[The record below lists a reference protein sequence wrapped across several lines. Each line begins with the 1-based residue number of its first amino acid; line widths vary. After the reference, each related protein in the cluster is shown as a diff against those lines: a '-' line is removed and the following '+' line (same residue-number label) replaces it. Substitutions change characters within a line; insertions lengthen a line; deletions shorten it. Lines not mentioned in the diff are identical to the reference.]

1 MDELHSYLD
10 IAELAGKFLKG
21 EITREESILLDA
33 WIANSDRNKALWE
46 NLTCREYL
54 ERQLD
59 YWEDQDPAAAWK
71 ELLPAIRSASSVDAP
86 SVDAPFIHSAFT
98 ERPAAIR
105 RYVRYAVAALVIIL
119 AGSTGYV
126 AYRDLHKAAAPAQT
140 PVAAIAPP
148 LRIPPGSHSAQLVLS
163 NGKVIGLGAVGT
175 QKIHEADG
183 TAVVDDRNVLKYAG
197 AGTKKC
203 VAAGTNPAG
212 TNPGEDTRYNTVI
225 TPRGGEYQLVLSDGT
240 KVWLNAASSIRYPV
254 CFSGKERRVA
264 VVGEAY
270 LEVAKDAAHPF
281 IVTTRQSNIT
291 VLGTSFDIK
300 AYPDEPADKTFL
312 VEGLVKVGA
321 ASAPSPDS
329 AGSSVRSGSAAG
341 PGDVLL
347 RPGAQVVVGCGRGLT
362 VGTANLEEALA
373 WKNGLFVFQSECLES
388 IARKL
393 YRWYNVDIVFN
404 DNTLK
409 NIRFTGRLRRYDDM
423 TVLLNMISSTSR
435 VTFTRDGLRLIVG
448 AR

>member
-10 IAELAGKFLKG
+10 IAELAAKFLKG
-21 EITREESILLDA
+21 EITREESIRLDA
-33 WIANSDRNKALWE
+33 WMANSDRNKALWK
-46 NLTCREYL
+46 NLTSREYL

-59 YWEDQDPAAAWK
+59 HWEDQDPEAAWK
-71 ELLPAIRSASSVDAP
+71 ELLPAIRSASSIDAP
-86 SVDAPFIHSAFT
+86 SIDSAFT
-98 ERPAAIR
+98 ERHAAIR

-126 AYRDLHKAAAPAQT
+126 AYRGLRKTAAPAQT

-148 LRIPPGSHSAQLVLS
+148 LHIPPGSRTAQLVLS
-163 NGKVIGLGAVGT
+163 NGKVIGLGAAGT
-175 QKIHEADG
+175 QKIHEAGG
-183 TAVVDDRNVLKYAG
+183 TSVVKDRDVLKYVG
-197 AGTKKC
+197 AGTNL
-203 VAAGTNPAG
+203 G
-212 TNPGEDTRYNTVI
+212 DDMRYNMVM

-254 CFSGKERRVA
+254 CFSGKDRRVVE

-291 VLGTSFDIK
+291 VLGTSFDVK
-300 AYPDEPADKTFL
+300 AYPDEPADKTSL
-312 VEGLVKVGA
+312 VEGLVKVSA
-321 ASAPSPDS
+321 ASTPSPDPV
-329 AGSSVRSGSAAG
+329 GSSIRPGSAAG

-347 RPGAQVVVGCGRGLT
+347 RPGAQVVVDCGRGMT
-362 VGTANLEEALA
+362 VGTANLEEVLA

-388 IARKL
+388 MTRKL
-393 YRWYNVDIVFN
+393 SRWYNVDIVFN

-409 NIRFTGRLRRYDDM
+409 NIRFTGRLKRYDDM
-423 TVLLNMISSTSR
+423 TVLLDMISSTSR

>member
-1 MDELHSYLD
+1 MTNTMDEFHSYLD

-33 WIANSDRNKALWE
+33 WMANSDRNRALWE
-46 NLTCREYL
+46 KLTSRKYL
-54 ERQLD
+54 EQQLVS
-59 YWEDQDPAAAWK
+59 WEDQDPEAAWK
-71 ELLPAIRSASSVDAP
+71 KLLPVIRSAAAVDGASGDAP
-86 SVDAPFIHSAFT
+86 SIDSASIDSAVT

-126 AYRDLHKAAAPAQT
+126 AYRDRRKTAAPAQT

-183 TAVVDDRNVLKYAG
+183 TAVVNDRDVLKYAG
-197 AGTKKC
+197 AGTN
-203 VAAGTNPAG
+203 VAGRNAGNTS
-212 TNPGEDTRYNTVI
+212 PGGGMRYNTVI
-225 TPRGGEYQLVLSDGT
+225 TPRGGEYKLVLSDGT
-240 KVWLNAASSIRYPV
+240 KVWLNAASSIHYPV
-254 CFSGKERRVA
+254 CFSGKERRVD

-281 IVTTRQSNIT
+281 FVTTRQSNIT

-300 AYPDEPADKTFL
+300 AYPDEPADKTSL

-321 ASAPSPDS
+321 AAAHSP
-329 AGSSVRSGSAAG
+329 GSTGSDAG

-347 RPGAQVVVGCGRGLT
+347 RPGGQVVVDCGGGIT
-362 VGTANLEEALA
+362 VGTVNLEEALA
-373 WKNGLFVFQSECLES
+373 WKNGLFVFQSECLQS
-388 IARKL
+388 ITRKL
-393 YRWYNVDIVFN
+393 SRWYNVDIVFN

-423 TVLLNMISSTSR
+423 TVLLDMISSTSR
-435 VTFTRDGLRLIVG
+435 VTFIRDGLRLIVG
-448 AR
+448 TH

>member
-46 NLTCREYL
+46 KLTRPEYL
-54 ERQLD
+54 EQQLVS
-59 YWEDQDPAAAWK
+59 WEDQDPEAAWK
-71 ELLPAIRSASSVDAP
+71 ELLPAIRSASSVAVP
-86 SVDAPFIHSAFT
+86 PIGSAFR

-105 RYVRYAVAALVIIL
+105 RYVRYAVAAFVIIL

-126 AYRDLHKAAAPAQT
+126 AYRNLHKAAAPAQI

-148 LRIPPGSHSAQLVLS
+148 LRIPPGSRTAQLVLS

-183 TAVVDDRNVLKYAG
+183 TSVVKDRDVLKYVRAD
-197 AGTKKC
+197 TKKY
-203 VAAGTNPAG
+203 VGTGA
-212 TNPGEDTRYNTVI
+212 NPGEDTRYNMVM

-240 KVWLNAASSIRYPV
+240 KVWLDAASSIRYPV
-254 CFSGKERRVA
+254 CFSGKDRRV
-264 VVGEAY
+264 VDIVGEAY

-281 IVTTRQSNIT
+281 IVTTRQSTIT
-291 VLGTSFDIK
+291 VLGTSFNVK
-300 AYPDEPADKTFL
+300 AYPDEPADKTSL

-321 ASAPSPDS
+321 ALAHSP
-329 AGSSVRSGSAAG
+329 GSSGD

-347 RPGAQVVVGCGRGLT
+347 RPGTQVVVDCGRGMT

-388 IARKL
+388 ITRKL
-393 YRWYNVDIVFN
+393 SRWYNIDIVFN

-409 NIRFTGRLRRYDDM
+409 NIRFTGRLKRYDDM

-435 VTFTRDGLRLIVG
+435 VTFARDGLRLIVG

>member
-21 EITREESILLDA
+21 EITREESIRLDA

-46 NLTCREYL
+46 KLTRREYL
-54 ERQLD
+54 EQQLVS
-59 YWEDQDPAAAWK
+59 WEDQDPEAAWK
-71 ELLPAIRSASSVDAP
+71 ELLPAIRSASSVAAP
-86 SVDAPFIHSAFT
+86 SIDSAFT

-126 AYRDLHKAAAPAQT
+126 VYRDLRKAAAPAQT

-148 LRIPPGSHSAQLVLS
+148 LHIPPGSHSAQLVLS
-163 NGKVIGLGAVGT
+163 NGKVIGLDAVGT

-183 TAVVDDRNVLKYAG
+183 TSVVKDRGLLKYVG
-197 AGTKKC
+197 ADTKKY
-203 VAAGTNPAG
+203 VGTGTNLAG

-254 CFSGKERRVA
+254 CFSGQDRRVVN

-291 VLGTSFDIK
+291 VLGTSFNVK
-300 AYPDEPADKTFL
+300 AYPDEPADKTSL
-312 VEGLVKVGA
+312 VEGLV
-321 ASAPSPDS
+321 
-329 AGSSVRSGSAAG
+329 SVRPGSAAG
-341 PGDVLL
+341 SGDVLL
-347 RPGAQVVVGCGRGLT
+347 RPGAQAVVDCGRRLT
-362 VGTANLEEALA
+362 VSAANLEEALA

-388 IARKL
+388 ITRKL

-435 VTFTRDGLRLIVG
+435 VTFTRDGSRLIVG

>member
-21 EITREESILLDA
+21 EITRDESILLEA
-33 WIANSDRNKALWE
+33 WITNSDRNKALWE
-46 NLTCREYL
+46 KLTHPEYL
-54 ERQLD
+54 EQQLVS
-59 YWEDQDPAAAWK
+59 WEDQHSEAAWK
-71 ELLPAIRSASSVDAP
+71 ELLPAIRSASSVDVP
-86 SVDAPFIHSAFT
+86 PIGSAST

-126 AYRDLHKAAAPAQT
+126 AYRNLHKAAAPAQT

-148 LRIPPGSHSAQLVLS
+148 LHIPPGSHSAQLVLS

-183 TAVVDDRNVLKYAG
+183 TSVVKDRDVLKYVG
-197 AGTKKC
+197 ADTKKY
-203 VAAGTNPAG
+203 VGTGANVAGTNL
-212 TNPGEDTRYNTVI
+212 GEDTRYNMVM

-254 CFSGKERRVA
+254 CFSGKDRRVVE

-270 LEVAKDAAHPF
+270 LEIAKDAAHPF
-281 IVTTRQSNIT
+281 IVTTRQTNIT
-291 VLGTSFDIK
+291 VLGTSFNIK
-300 AYPDEPADKTFL
+300 AYPDEPTDETSL
-312 VEGLVKVGA
+312 VEGLVKV
-321 ASAPSPDS
+321 
-329 AGSSVRSGSAAG
+329 
-341 PGDVLL
+341 GDVLL
-347 RPGAQVVVGCGRGLT
+347 RPGAQVVVDCGRGIR

-388 IARKL
+388 MTRKL
-393 YRWYNVDIVFN
+393 SRWYNIDFVFH

-409 NIRFTGRLRRYDDM
+409 NICFTGRLKRYDDM
-423 TVLLNMISSTSR
+423 TVLLDMISSTSR
-435 VTFTRDGLRLIVG
+435 VTFTRDGSRLIIG

>member
-21 EITREESILLDA
+21 EITREESIRLDA
-33 WIANSDRNKALWE
+33 WITNSDRNKALWE
-46 NLTCREYL
+46 KLTHREYL
-54 ERQLD
+54 EQQLVS
-59 YWEDQDPAAAWK
+59 WEDQDPEAAWK
-71 ELLPAIRSASSVDAP
+71 ELLPAIRSASSVAAP
-86 SVDAPFIHSAFT
+86 SIDSAFT

-105 RYVRYAVAALVIIL
+105 QYVRYAVAALVIIL

-126 AYRDLHKAAAPAQT
+126 VYRDLRKAAAPAQT

-163 NGKVIGLGAVGT
+163 NGKVIGLDAVGT

-183 TAVVDDRNVLKYAG
+183 TSVVKDRGLLKYVG
-197 AGTKKC
+197 ADTKKY
-203 VAAGTNPAG
+203 VGTGTNLAG

-254 CFSGKERRVA
+254 CFSGQGRRVVN

-291 VLGTSFDIK
+291 VLGTSFDVK
-300 AYPDEPADKTFL
+300 AYPDEPVDKTSL

-321 ASAPSPDS
+321 SSAPSPDS
-329 AGSSVRSGSAAG
+329 AGSSVRSGSATG

-347 RPGAQVVVGCGRGLT
+347 RPGAQAVVDCGRRLT
-362 VGTANLEEALA
+362 VGAANLEEALA

-388 IARKL
+388 ITRKL

-423 TVLLNMISSTSR
+423 NALLNMISSTSR
-435 VTFTRDGLRLIVG
+435 VTFTRDGMRLIVD
-448 AR
+448 AD

>member
-33 WIANSDRNKALWE
+33 WVANNDRNKALWK

-59 YWEDQDPAAAWK
+59 HWEDQDPKAAWK
-71 ELLPAIRSASSVDAP
+71 ELLPAIRSASSVAAP
-86 SVDAPFIHSAFT
+86 SIDSAFT
-98 ERPAAIR
+98 ERHAVIR
-105 RYVRYAVAALVIIL
+105 RYVRYSVAALVIIL

-126 AYRDLHKAAAPAQT
+126 VYRDQRKAATPAQT

-175 QKIHEADG
+175 QKIHEAGG
-183 TAVVDDRNVLKYAG
+183 TAVVNDRHVLKY
-197 AGTKKC
+197 
-203 VAAGTNPAG
+203 VAVGTNLA
-212 TNPGEDTRYNTVI
+212 EETRYNTVI

-254 CFSGKERRVA
+254 CFSGKERRVT

-281 IVTTRQSNIT
+281 IVTTRQSNIM
-291 VLGTSFDIK
+291 VLGTSFDVK
-300 AYPDEPADKTFL
+300 AYPDEPADKTSL

-329 AGSSVRSGSAAG
+329 AGSFVRPGSAAG

-347 RPGAQVVVGCGRGLT
+347 RPGTQVVVEGCRSLT
-362 VGTANLEEALA
+362 VRAANLEEALA

-388 IARKL
+388 ITRKL
-393 YRWYNVDIVFN
+393 SRWYNVDFVFN

-435 VTFTRDGLRLIVG
+435 VTFTADGLRLIVG

>member
-21 EITREESILLDA
+21 EITQEESIRLDA
-33 WIANSDRNKALWE
+33 WMANNDRNKALWK
-46 NLTCREYL
+46 NLTSREYL

-59 YWEDQDPAAAWK
+59 HWEDQDPEAAWK
-71 ELLPAIRSASSVDAP
+71 ELLTAIRSASSVDAP
-86 SVDAPFIHSAFT
+86 SIVSAFT
-98 ERPAAIR
+98 ERHIAIR

-119 AGSTGYV
+119 AGSTSYV
-126 AYRDLHKAAAPAQT
+126 AYRDLHKPAAPAQNSV
-140 PVAAIAPP
+140 VAVAPP

-175 QKIHEADG
+175 QHIHEADG
-183 TAVVDDRNVLKYAG
+183 TAVVNDRHVLKYVGVHANL
-197 AGTKKC
+197 
-203 VAAGTNPAG
+203 AA
-212 TNPGEDTRYNTVI
+212 ETRYNTVI

-254 CFSGKERRVA
+254 CFNGKERKVA

-291 VLGTSFDIK
+291 VLGTSFDVK
-300 AYPDEPADKTFL
+300 AYPDEPVDKTSL
-312 VEGLVKVGA
+312 VEGLVKVSA
-321 ASAPSPDS
+321 SSAPSPDS
-329 AGSSVRSGSAAG
+329 AGSSFRPGSAAG

-362 VGTANLEEALA
+362 VSTANLEEALA

-388 IARKL
+388 ITRKL

-404 DNTLK
+404 NNALK
-409 NIRFTGRLRRYDDM
+409 NIRFTGRIRRYDDM
-423 TVLLNMISSTSR
+423 TVLLKMISSTSR
-435 VTFTRDGLRLIVG
+435 VTFTADGLRLIVG
-448 AR
+448 TR

>member
-10 IAELAGKFLKG
+10 IAELAAKFLKG
-21 EITREESILLDA
+21 EITREESTRLDA
-33 WIANSDRNKALWE
+33 WMANSDRNKALWK

-59 YWEDQDPAAAWK
+59 HWEDQDPEAAWK
-71 ELLPAIRSASSVDAP
+71 ALLPAIRSASSVDTP
-86 SVDAPFIHSAFT
+86 SIDSAFT
-98 ERPAAIR
+98 KRPAAIR

-119 AGSTGYV
+119 AGSTSYV
-126 AYRDLHKAAAPAQT
+126 AYRDQHKAAAPAQT

-183 TAVVDDRNVLKYAG
+183 TAVVNDRHVLKYVG
-197 AGTKKC
+197 VHTKL
-203 VAAGTNPAG
+203 
-212 TNPGEDTRYNTVI
+212 GEDTRYNTVI

-254 CFSGKERRVA
+254 CFGDKERRVA

-291 VLGTSFDIK
+291 VLGTSFDVK
-300 AYPDEPADKTFL
+300 AYPDEPADKTSL
-312 VEGLVKVGA
+312 VEGLVRVSA

-329 AGSSVRSGSAAG
+329 AGSSVRPGPTAGS
-341 PGDVLL
+341 GDVLL
-347 RPGAQVVVGCGRGLT
+347 KPGAQVVVDCGRGLT
-362 VGTANLEEALA
+362 VRTANLEEALA

-388 IARKL
+388 ITRKL
-393 YRWYNVDIVFN
+393 SRWYNVDFVFN

-409 NIRFTGRLRRYDDM
+409 NIRFTGRLKRYDDM

-435 VTFTRDGLRLIVG
+435 ITFTADGLRLIVG
-448 AR
+448 AH

>member
-1 MDELHSYLD
+1 MDELNSYLD

-33 WIANSDRNKALWE
+33 WMANNDRNKALWK
-46 NLTCREYL
+46 NLTSREYL

-59 YWEDQDPAAAWK
+59 HWEDQHPEAAWE
-71 ELLPAIRSASSVDAP
+71 ELLPAIRSASSDAAP
-86 SVDAPFIHSAFT
+86 SIDSTFRKRHT
-98 ERPAAIR
+98 AIR
-105 RYVRYAVAALVIIL
+105 RYVRYSVAALVIIL

-126 AYRDLHKAAAPAQT
+126 AYRDLRKAAAPAQT

-163 NGKVIGLGAVGT
+163 NGKVIGLGAGGT

-183 TAVVDDRNVLKYAG
+183 TAVVNDRHVLKYA
-197 AGTKKC
+197 A
-203 VAAGTNPAG
+203 VHTNLA
-212 TNPGEDTRYNTVI
+212 EETRYNTVI

-254 CFSGKERRVA
+254 CFNGKERRVT

-270 LEVAKDAAHPF
+270 LEIAKDAAHPF

-291 VLGTSFDIK
+291 VLGTSFDVK
-300 AYPDEPADKTFL
+300 AYPDEPVDKTSL
-312 VEGLVKVGA
+312 VEGLVKV
-321 ASAPSPDS
+321 
-329 AGSSVRSGSAAG
+329 SAAG

-347 RPGAQVVVGCGRGLT
+347 KPGAQVVVDCRRSIT

-388 IARKL
+388 ISRKL
-393 YRWYNVDIVFN
+393 SRWYNVDIVFN

-435 VTFTRDGLRLIVG
+435 VIFTRDGLRLIVG

>member
-33 WIANSDRNKALWE
+33 WMANSDRNKALWE
-46 NLTCREYL
+46 KLTRREYL
-54 ERQLD
+54 EQQLVS
-59 YWEDQDPAAAWK
+59 WEDQDPEAAWK

-86 SVDAPFIHSAFT
+86 SIDSAFT

-126 AYRDLHKAAAPAQT
+126 AYRDLHKAAAPART

-183 TAVVDDRNVLKYAG
+183 TAVVNDRDVLKYAG
-197 AGTKKC
+197 AGTKKS
-203 VAAGTNPAG
+203 VGVGTNP
-212 TNPGEDTRYNTVI
+212 NLGEDTRYNTVI

-254 CFSGKERRVA
+254 CFSGKE
-264 VVGEAY
+264 
-270 LEVAKDAAHPF
+270 D
-281 IVTTRQSNIT
+281 
-291 VLGTSFDIK
+291 
-300 AYPDEPADKTFL
+300 
-312 VEGLVKVGA
+312 
-321 ASAPSPDS
+321 
-329 AGSSVRSGSAAG
+329 AGSSLSEKPIWR
-341 PGDVLL
+341 LL
-347 RPGAQVVVGCGRGLT
+347 KMPPIPLSSRPGKAILRCS
-362 VGTANLEEALA
+362 ALR
-373 WKNGLFVFQSECLES
+373 S
-388 IARKL
+388 
-393 YRWYNVDIVFN
+393 
-404 DNTLK
+404 
-409 NIRFTGRLRRYDDM
+409 M
-423 TVLLNMISSTSR
+423 
-435 VTFTRDGLRLIVG
+435 
-448 AR
+448 

>member
-10 IAELAGKFLKG
+10 IAELAGKFLQG
-21 EITREESILLDA
+21 EITREESIRLDA
-33 WIANSDRNKALWE
+33 WMANNDRNKALWKK
-46 NLTCREYL
+46 LTSWEYL

-59 YWEDQDPAAAWK
+59 HWEDQDPEAAWK

-86 SVDAPFIHSAFT
+86 AIDSAFT
-98 ERPAAIR
+98 QRHAAIR
-105 RYVRYAVAALVIIL
+105 RYTRYAVAALVILL
-119 AGSTGYV
+119 AGSTTYV
-126 AYRDLHKAAAPAQT
+126 AYRNLHKPAAPAQI
-140 PVAAIAPP
+140 PVVAVAPP
-148 LRIPPGSHSAQLVLS
+148 LRIPPGSHNAQLVLS
-163 NGKVIGLGAVGT
+163 NGKVIGLGAAGT

-183 TAVVDDRNVLKYAG
+183 TTVVNDRDVLKYAG
-197 AGTKKC
+197 VRTKL
-203 VAAGTNPAG
+203 
-212 TNPGEDTRYNTVI
+212 EQETRYNTVI

-254 CFSGKERRVA
+254 CFGGKERRVA

-291 VLGTSFDIK
+291 VLGTSFDVK
-300 AYPDEPADKTFL
+300 AYPDEQADKTSL
-312 VEGLVKVGA
+312 VEGQVKVS
-321 ASAPSPDS
+321 ASTATSPDS
-329 AGSSVRSGSAAG
+329 SGSPVRLGSAAG
-341 PGDVLL
+341 SGDVLL
-347 RPGAQVVVGCGRGLT
+347 TPGAQAVVGCGRGIT
-362 VGTANLEEALA
+362 VSRANLEEALA

-388 IARKL
+388 ITRKL
-393 YRWYNVDIVFN
+393 YRWYNVDIIFN
-404 DNTLK
+404 NNTLK

-448 AR
+448 TR

>member
-1 MDELHSYLD
+1 MDELNSYLD
-10 IAELAGKFLKG
+10 IAELAGKFLRG

-33 WIANSDRNKALWE
+33 WMANNDRNKALWK
-46 NLTCREYL
+46 NLTSREYL

-59 YWEDQDPAAAWK
+59 QWEDQHPEAAWK
-71 ELLPAIRSASSVDAP
+71 ELLSAIRSASSVDASSVAAP
-86 SVDAPFIHSAFT
+86 SIDGAFT
-98 ERPAAIR
+98 KRHTAIR
-105 RYVRYAVAALVIIL
+105 RYVRYSVAALVIIL

-126 AYRDLHKAAAPAQT
+126 AYRDLRKAAAPAQT

-163 NGKVIGLGAVGT
+163 NGKVIGLGTGGT

-183 TAVVDDRNVLKYAG
+183 TAVVNDRHVLKYAG
-197 AGTKKC
+197 VHASL
-203 VAAGTNPAG
+203 A
-212 TNPGEDTRYNTVI
+212 EETRYNTVI

-254 CFSGKERRVA
+254 CFNGKERRVT

-270 LEVAKDAAHPF
+270 LEVAKDADHPF

-291 VLGTSFDIK
+291 VLGTSFDVK
-300 AYPDEPADKTFL
+300 AYPDEPVDKTSL
-312 VEGLVKVGA
+312 VEGLVKVG
-321 ASAPSPDS
+321 
-329 AGSSVRSGSAAG
+329 GSAAG

-347 RPGAQVVVGCGRGLT
+347 RPGAQVVVDCRQSITLGA
-362 VGTANLEEALA
+362 ANLEEALA

-388 IARKL
+388 ISRKL
-393 YRWYNVDIVFN
+393 SRWYNVDIVFN

-409 NIRFTGRLRRYDDM
+409 NIRFTGRLKRYDDM

-435 VTFTRDGLRLIVG
+435 VTFTRDGLRLIAG

>member
-10 IAELAGKFLKG
+10 IAELAAKFLKG
-21 EITREESILLDA
+21 EITREESIRLDA
-33 WIANSDRNKALWE
+33 WMANSDRNKALWK
-46 NLTCREYL
+46 NLTSREYL

-59 YWEDQDPAAAWK
+59 HWEDQDPEAAWK
-71 ELLPAIRSASSVDAP
+71 ELLPAIRSAASADAP
-86 SVDAPFIHSAFT
+86 SIDSAFT
-98 ERPAAIR
+98 QRHAAIR

-126 AYRDLHKAAAPAQT
+126 VYRDRRKTAAPAQT

-148 LRIPPGSHSAQLVLS
+148 LHIPPGSRTAQLVLS

-175 QKIHEADG
+175 QKIHEAGG
-183 TAVVDDRNVLKYAG
+183 TSVVKDRDVLKYVG
-197 AGTKKC
+197 AGTNL
-203 VAAGTNPAG
+203 G
-212 TNPGEDTRYNTVI
+212 DDMRYNMVM

-254 CFSGKERRVA
+254 CFSGKDRRVVE

-300 AYPDEPADKTFL
+300 AYPDEPADKTSL
-312 VEGLVKVGA
+312 VEGLVKV
-321 ASAPSPDS
+321 
-329 AGSSVRSGSAAG
+329 
-341 PGDVLL
+341 GDVLL
-347 RPGAQVVVGCGRGLT
+347 RPGAQVVVDCGRGMT
-362 VGTANLEEALA
+362 VGTANLEEVLA

-388 IARKL
+388 MTRKL
-393 YRWYNVDIVFN
+393 SRWYNVDIVFN

-409 NIRFTGRLRRYDDM
+409 NIRFTGRLKRYDDM
-423 TVLLNMISSTSR
+423 TVLLDMISSTSR

>member
-1 MDELHSYLD
+1 MDEFHSYLD

-33 WIANSDRNKALWE
+33 WVANSDRNRALWE
-46 NLTCREYL
+46 KLTSREYL

-59 YWEDQDPAAAWK
+59 YWEDQDPEAAWK
-71 ELLPAIRSASSVDAP
+71 KLLPAIRSAASIDAP
-86 SVDAPFIHSAFT
+86 SIDSAVT

-126 AYRDLHKAAAPAQT
+126 AYRDRRKTAAPAQT

-163 NGKVIGLGAVGT
+163 NGKVIGLGSVGT
-175 QKIHEADG
+175 QKIREADG
-183 TAVVDDRNVLKYAG
+183 TAVVNDRDVLKYAG
-197 AGTKKC
+197 AGTNL
-203 VAAGTNPAG
+203 AGA
-212 TNPGEDTRYNTVI
+212 NPGGDTRYNTVI
-225 TPRGGEYQLVLSDGT
+225 TPRGGEYKLVLSDGT
-240 KVWLNAASSIRYPV
+240 KVWLNAASSIHYPV
-254 CFSGKERRVA
+254 CFSGKERRVD

-270 LEVAKDAAHPF
+270 LEVVKDAAHPF

-291 VLGTSFDIK
+291 VLGTSLDVK
-300 AYPDEPADKTFL
+300 AYPDEPADKTSL

-321 ASAPSPDS
+321 AAVHSP
-329 AGSSVRSGSAAG
+329 GSTGSDAG
-341 PGDVLL
+341 PGNVLL
-347 RPGAQVVVGCGRGLT
+347 RPGGQVVVDCGGGIT

-373 WKNGLFVFQSECLES
+373 WKNGLFVFQSECLQS
-388 IARKL
+388 ITRKL
-393 YRWYNVDIVFN
+393 SRWYNIDIVFD

-423 TVLLNMISSTSR
+423 TVLLDMISSTSR

-448 AR
+448 TH

>member
-10 IAELAGKFLKG
+10 IAELAGKFLQG
-21 EITREESILLDA
+21 EITREERILLDA
-33 WIANSDRNKALWE
+33 WISNSDRNKALWE
-46 NLTCREYL
+46 KLTRREYL
-54 ERQLD
+54 EQQLVS
-59 YWEDQDPAAAWK
+59 WEDQHSEAAWK
-71 ELLPAIRSASSVDAP
+71 ELLPAIRSASSVAVPPID
-86 SVDAPFIHSAFT
+86 SAFM

-105 RYVRYAVAALVIIL
+105 RYARYAVAALVIIL

-126 AYRDLHKAAAPAQT
+126 VYRDLHKAAAPVQT
-140 PVAAIAPP
+140 PVAASTPP
-148 LRIPPGSHSAQLVLS
+148 LRIPPGSRTAQLVLS

-175 QKIHEADG
+175 QKIHEAGG
-183 TAVVDDRNVLKYAG
+183 TSVVKDRDVLKYVG
-197 AGTKKC
+197 AGTNL
-203 VAAGTNPAG
+203 G
-212 TNPGEDTRYNTVI
+212 DDIRYNMVM

-254 CFSGKERRVA
+254 CFSGKDRRVVE

-270 LEVAKDAAHPF
+270 LEIAKDADHPF

-291 VLGTSFDIK
+291 VLGTSFNVK
-300 AYPDEPADKTFL
+300 AYPDEPVDKTSL

-321 ASAPSPDS
+321 ASAPSPGS
-329 AGSSVRSGSAAG
+329 AGSSVRPGSAAG

-347 RPGAQVVVGCGRGLT
+347 RPGAQAVVDCGRSIT

-388 IARKL
+388 ITRKL

-409 NIRFTGRLRRYDDM
+409 NTHFTGRLRRYDDM

-435 VTFTRDGLRLIVG
+435 VTFTRDSSRLIVG

>member
-1 MDELHSYLD
+1 MDELNSYLD

-59 YWEDQDPAAAWK
+59 HWKDQDPGAAWK
-71 ELLPAIRSASSVDAP
+71 KLLPAIRSPSSVDAP
-86 SVDAPFIHSAFT
+86 SVAAPSIDSAVT
-98 ERPAAIR
+98 KRHTAIR
-105 RYVRYAVAALVIIL
+105 RYVRYSVAALFIIL

-126 AYRDLHKAAAPAQT
+126 AYRNLHKAAAPAQT

-163 NGKVIGLGAVGT
+163 NGKVIGLGAGGT
-175 QKIHEADG
+175 QRIHEADG
-183 TAVVDDRNVLKYAG
+183 TAVVNDRHVLKYAG
-197 AGTKKC
+197 
-203 VAAGTNPAG
+203 VHTNLA
-212 TNPGEDTRYNTVI
+212 EETRYNTVI

-254 CFSGKERRVA
+254 CFSGKERRVT

-291 VLGTSFDIK
+291 VLGTSFDVK
-300 AYPDEPADKTFL
+300 AYPDEPVDKTSL
-312 VEGLVKVGA
+312 VEGLVKV
-321 ASAPSPDS
+321 
-329 AGSSVRSGSAAG
+329 
-341 PGDVLL
+341 GDVLL
-347 RPGAQVVVGCGRGLT
+347 RPGAQVVVDCKRSIT

-388 IARKL
+388 ITRKL
-393 YRWYNVDIVFN
+393 SRWYNVDIVFT

>member
-1 MDELHSYLD
+1 MDELNSYLD
-10 IAELAGKFLKG
+10 LAELAGKFLKG

-33 WIANSDRNKALWE
+33 WIANSDRNKALFE

-54 ERQLD
+54 EKQLD
-59 YWEDQDPAAAWK
+59 YWEDQDPGAAWK
-71 ELLPAIRSASSVDAP
+71 KLLPAIRSASSVAAQ
-86 SVDAPFIHSAFT
+86 SVDASSIDSAFM
-98 ERPAAIR
+98 ERHAAIR

-119 AGSTGYV
+119 AGSTGYI
-126 AYRDLHKAAAPAQT
+126 AYRDLHKAAAPART

-148 LRIPPGSHSAQLVLS
+148 LHIPPGSHNAQLVLS

-183 TAVVDDRNVLKYAG
+183 TAVVNDRDVLKYVG
-197 AGTKKC
+197 AGT
-203 VAAGTNPAG
+203 GL
-212 TNPGEDTRYNTVI
+212 GEDLRYNMVI
-225 TPRGGEYQLVLSDGT
+225 TPRGGEFQLVLSDGT
-240 KVWLNAASSIRYPV
+240 KIWLNAASSISYPV
-254 CFSGKERRVA
+254 CFGGKERRVA
-264 VVGEAY
+264 IVGEAY
-270 LEVAKDAAHPF
+270 LEVAKDAVHPF

-291 VLGTSFDIK
+291 VLGTSFDVK
-300 AYPDEPADKTFL
+300 AYPDEPADKTSL
-312 VEGLVKVGA
+312 VEGLVKVSA
-321 ASAPSPDS
+321 SSAPSP
-329 AGSSVRSGSAAG
+329 APGGASVRSGSVAG

-347 RPGAQVVVGCGRGLT
+347 RPGAQVVVECGRGIT

-388 IARKL
+388 ITRKL
-393 YRWYNVDIVFN
+393 SRWYNIDIVFN

-409 NIRFTGRLRRYDDM
+409 NTRFTGRLRRYDDM

-435 VTFTRDGLRLIVG
+435 VTFTRDGSRLIVG

>member
-33 WIANSDRNKALWE
+33 WITNSDRNKALWE
-46 NLTCREYL
+46 KLTRPEYL
-54 ERQLD
+54 EQQLVS
-59 YWEDQDPAAAWK
+59 WEDQHSEAAWK
-71 ELLPAIRSASSVDAP
+71 ELLPAIRSASSVAAP
-86 SVDAPFIHSAFT
+86 SIDSTFR

-126 AYRDLHKAAAPAQT
+126 AYRNLHKAAAPAQT
-140 PVAAIAPP
+140 HVAVITPP
-148 LRIPPGSHSAQLVLS
+148 LRIPPGSRTAQLVLS

-175 QKIHEADG
+175 QKIHEAGG
-183 TAVVDDRNVLKYAG
+183 TSVVKDRDVLKYVG
-197 AGTKKC
+197 
-203 VAAGTNPAG
+203 AGTNPAG
-212 TNPGEDTRYNTVI
+212 TNLGDDTRYNMVM

-254 CFSGKERRVA
+254 CFSGKDRRVVE

-300 AYPDEPADKTFL
+300 AYPDEPTDKTSL

-321 ASAPSPDS
+321 SSAPSPDS
-329 AGSSVRSGSAAG
+329 AGSSVRPGSAAG
-341 PGDVLL
+341 PGEVLL
-347 RPGAQVVVGCGRGLT
+347 RPGAQVVVDCRRSIT

-388 IARKL
+388 ITRKL
-393 YRWYNVDIVFN
+393 SRWYNIDFVFN
-404 DNTLK
+404 DNPLK
-409 NIRFTGRLRRYDDM
+409 NIRFTGRLKRYDDM
-423 TVLLNMISSTSR
+423 TVLLNMISSTSK
-435 VTFTRDGLRLIVG
+435 VTFTRDGSRLIVG

>member
-10 IAELAGKFLKG
+10 IAELAAKFLKG
-21 EITREESILLDA
+21 EITREESIRLDA
-33 WIANSDRNKALWE
+33 WMANSDRNKALWK
-46 NLTCREYL
+46 NLTSREYL

-59 YWEDQDPAAAWK
+59 HWEDQDPEAAWK
-71 ELLPAIRSASSVDAP
+71 ELLPAIRSAASADAP
-86 SVDAPFIHSAFT
+86 SIDSAFT
-98 ERPAAIR
+98 QRHAAIR

-126 AYRDLHKAAAPAQT
+126 VYRDRRKTAAPAQT

-148 LRIPPGSHSAQLVLS
+148 LHIPPGSRTAQLVLS

-175 QKIHEADG
+175 QKIHEAGG
-183 TAVVDDRNVLKYAG
+183 TSVVKDRDVLKYVG
-197 AGTKKC
+197 AGTNLGDD
-203 VAAGTNPAG
+203 A
-212 TNPGEDTRYNTVI
+212 RYNMVM

-254 CFSGKERRVA
+254 CFSGKDRRVVE

-300 AYPDEPADKTFL
+300 AYPDEPADKTSL
-312 VEGLVKVGA
+312 VEGLVKV
-321 ASAPSPDS
+321 
-329 AGSSVRSGSAAG
+329 
-341 PGDVLL
+341 GDVLL
-347 RPGAQVVVGCGRGLT
+347 RPGAQVVVDCGRGMT
-362 VGTANLEEALA
+362 VGTANLEEVLA

-388 IARKL
+388 MTRKL
-393 YRWYNVDIVFN
+393 SRWYNVDIVFN

-409 NIRFTGRLRRYDDM
+409 NIRFTGRLKRYDDM
-423 TVLLNMISSTSR
+423 TVLLDMISSTSR